1 MNSFSSAW
9 SELAEAVAESAA
21 EPGAYELGYQSW
33 TQDNL
38 CVESFHE
45 ETRYFTSRW
54 DALCPYVDVNP
65 DMLRLARKPFIVY
78 ALPPEG
84 PYGVPIND
92 KYGLVDVAAPGFWVD
107 ARRERKFR
115 ELDQMFRGFEVTEMV
130 IPGREITAQY
140 LFEIGEVHFASYDI
154 HDREIEGFVDYVR
167 NLDVVVIKVT
177 APNGDVVLH
186 DVSMVLP
193 QRNQVYGSFCQWN
206 PDYRN
211 RSPGIYA
218 CLLAA
223 RWTAKNNYRSYNL
236 GPVGDYGYKSL
247 FVTDFEPIYGL
258 ALTDLDHAL
267 VLDETSPLHTDFK
280 RSEWNQI
287 YRNPLARSTT

>member
-9 SELAEAVAESAA
+9 SELAEAVAESAP
-21 EPGAYELGYQSW
+21 EPGAHELGYQSW
-33 TQDNL
+33 TEDNL

-115 ELDQMFRGFEVTEMV
+115 ELDKMFRGFDVTEMV

-167 NLDVVVIKVT
+167 KLDVVVIKVT

-186 DVSMVLP
+186 DVSVVLP

-223 RWTAKNNYRSYNL
+223 RWTAKNNYRHYNL

-258 ALTDLDHAL
+258 ALTDLNHAL

>member
-107 ARRERKFR
+107 SRRERKFR
-115 ELDQMFRGFEVTEMV
+115 ELDKMFRGFEVTEMV
-130 IPGREITAQY
+130 ILSLCNVDRK
-140 LFEIGEVHFASYDI
+140 IG
-154 HDREIEGFVDYVR
+154 YVLSI
-167 NLDVVVIKVT
+167 NEAVNDFPSILCSVPLSI
-177 APNGDVVLH
+177 
-186 DVSMVLP
+186 SI
-193 QRNQVYGSFCQWN
+193 S
-206 PDYRN
+206 
-211 RSPGIYA
+211 
-218 CLLAA
+218 LLEA
-223 RWTAKNNYRSYNL
+223 
-236 GPVGDYGYKSL
+236 G
-247 FVTDFEPIYGL
+247 
-258 ALTDLDHAL
+258 
-267 VLDETSPLHTDFK
+267 
-280 RSEWNQI
+280 
-287 YRNPLARSTT
+287 

>member
-1 MNSFSSAW
+1 
-9 SELAEAVAESAA
+9 
-21 EPGAYELGYQSW
+21 
-33 TQDNL
+33 
-38 CVESFHE
+38 VESFHE

-54 DALCPYVDVNP
+54 DALCPYVDVSP

-115 ELDQMFRGFEVTEMV
+115 ELDKMFRGFEITEMV

-223 RWTAKNNYRSYNL
+223 RWTAKNNYRYYNL

>member
-9 SELAEAVAESAA
+9 SELAEAVAESAP
-21 EPGAYELGYQSW
+21 EPGAHELGYQSW
-33 TQDNL
+33 TEDNL

-115 ELDQMFRGFEVTEMV
+115 ELDKMFRGFGVTEMV

-167 NLDVVVIKVT
+167 KLDVVVIKVT

-186 DVSMVLP
+186 DVSVVLP

-223 RWTAKNNYRSYNL
+223 RWTAKNNHQYYNL

-258 ALTDLDHAL
+258 ALTDLNHAL

>member
-78 ALPPEG
+78 ALPPDG

-115 ELDQMFRGFEVTEMV
+115 ELDKMFRGFEVTEMV

-223 RWTAKNNYRSYNL
+223 RWTAKNNYRYYNL